1 MVIFNLWAFPDP
13 VPVNVT
19 GSASVAVTY
28 SFLVNN
34 WNCLSF
40 ITLGNTVVGKIV
52 VTTPALFV
60 VDAIETAVAANPIIV
75 DPGVYSN
82 SSPLL

>member
-1 MVIFNLWAFPDP
+1 MVILNLWAFPDP

-19 GSASVAVTY
+19 GSAPVAVTY

-60 VDAIETAVAANPIIV
+60 VDAIETAVPASPIIV
-75 DPGVYSN
+75 EFAVYSN
-82 SSPLL
+82 CSPVL

>member
-19 GSASVAVTY
+19 GSASVRVRKPT
-28 SFLVNN
+28 LVNN

-40 ITLGNTVVGKIV
+40 ITLGNTLVGKIV

-60 VDAIETAVAANPIIV
+60 VDAIETAVAANPMIV

-82 SSPLL
+82 SSPVL